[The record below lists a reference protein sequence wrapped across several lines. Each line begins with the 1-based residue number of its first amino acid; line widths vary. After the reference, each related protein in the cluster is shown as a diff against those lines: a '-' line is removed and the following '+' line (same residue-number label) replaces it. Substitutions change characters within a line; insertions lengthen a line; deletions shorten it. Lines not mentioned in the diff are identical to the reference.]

1 MGTKGSTSRKPPF
14 VVTVV
19 TLVGGHAFGCS
30 SDAGGADDPTPA
42 ACPAPD
48 AGVDVVLGSPCASG
62 MNCDYPIACHSGPV
76 SLGLVCEGGVW
87 SLRETACPHLADECT
102 PRFRCG
108 PAGWEPP
115 PTLGM
120 NPPAP
125 CPETAPADGAACN
138 PGGGFGLDPTSCG
151 YPCEG
156 ASGWMLVS
164 CAQGQTTWKRAACDP
179 SG

>member
-1 MGTKGSTSRKPPF
+1 MGTKRSTSRKPPF

-19 TLVGGHAFGCS
+19 TLVGGQAFGCS
-30 SDAGGADDPTPA
+30 SDAGGANDPTPA

-48 AGVDVVLGSPCASG
+48 AGVDVALGSPCSRSG

-76 SLGLVCEGGVW
+76 SLGLVCEAGVW

-125 CPETAPADGAACN
+125 CPETAPADGAACQSGRRVRARSDELWL
-138 PGGGFGLDPTSCG
+138 PVRGREWLD
-151 YPCEG
+151 
-156 ASGWMLVS
+156 ARVV
-164 CAQGQTTWKRAACDP
+164 CAGSNDLEAR
-179 SG
+179 GV